1 MDKILISKQ
10 LHENMKDEAPD
21 VEVEATPVRR
31 RAFTAA
37 YKRQVLE
44 RAEALVS
51 QGEGKLGAYLRKE
64 GLYSSHLTQWRRQQK
79 QGLLRDVKRGRAPS
93 QKDAVV
99 KENIRLKRALASLE
113 KRAKQAEFLVDLQK
127 KIAELMAADPEIKGA

>member
-1 MDKILISKQ
+1 MINKQ
-10 LHENMKDEAPD
+10 LHENMKGEAPD
-21 VEVEATPVRR
+21 AEVEATPVRR

-37 YKRQVLE
+37 YKCQVLE
-44 RAEALVS
+44 RAEALVG

-79 QGLLRDVKRGRAPS
+79 QGQLRDVKRGKAPAPKS
-93 QKDAVV
+93 DLA

-127 KIAELMAADPEIKGA
+127 KMAEWMAGEPETKTA

>member
-1 MDKILISKQ
+1 MINKQ
-10 LHENMKDEAPD
+10 LHGNSKAEAPD
-21 VEVEATPVRR
+21 VEVEATPARR

-44 RAEALVS
+44 RAEALVG
-51 QGEGKLGAYLRKE
+51 QGGGKLGAFLRKE

-93 QKDAVV
+93 QKNAVV
-99 KENIRLKRALASLE
+99 KENIRLKRALVSLE
-113 KRAKQAEFLVDLQK
+113 KRAKQAEFLVELQK
-127 KIAELMAADPEIKGA
+127 KMAELMATEPEIKDA